1 MDKENINIHY
11 TDDFEN
17 LLKEE
22 AEKAECMSLLHSKAY
37 EKFNSISIRLNI
49 PVIVISSAIGFL
61 SQVQNIVPNQN
72 VYLGAISIFVAIL
85 KTIDNFFDYSGT
97 REYIS
102 LEILVCNIIIN
113 NNNIYITDIYND
125 DDIKTNKE
133 NLKSLK
139 IDIHNYNNTIL
150 NIYNE
155 YHKYIDNNN
164 NISNVLINKYYGIPD
179 KYNGY
184 IQKTDIYALGITLY
198 ELIIIYN
205 KRYNKVINRQLEH
218 LLHNMVNIDANM
230 RFNVIECLQHPY
242 FSN

>member
-1 MDKENINIHY
+1 MHKHNIIHRDIKPDNIMIDYDYHYNTHNKHNKEIKN
-11 TDDFEN
+11 
-17 LLKEE
+17 K
-22 AEKAECMSLLHSKAY
+22 K
-37 EKFNSISIRLNI
+37 LNI
-49 PVIVISSAIGFL
+49 RYIDFGL
-61 SQVQNIVPNQN
+61 SVLLTHKYYNN
-72 VYLGAISIFVAIL
+72 
-85 KTIDNFFDYSGT
+85 IDNFFDYSGT